1 MAERER
7 FELSI
12 PCGMLA
18 FQASA
23 LGHYATSPCANGC
36 FIVRGGYRKNPKQSR
51 DEEPALD
58 EQLTI
63 SFD

>member
-1 MAERER
+1 MAEEER

-23 LGHYATSPCANGC
+23 LGHYATPPHARTCRLARRIRYRVCLRSGDVLRSVSPGETG
-36 FIVRGGYRKNPKQSR
+36 R
-51 DEEPALD
+51 
-58 EQLTI
+58 T
-63 SFD
+63 